1 MCYNGEHIDVWE
13 WENRAKNVRRNEVHM
28 SILKRA
34 FPYYKRIY
42 GVLAICTLFGLMQG
56 VVSLVEPQIV
66 TLIVDRVINP
76 ALGRKPVENSS
87 IFSFLIQDIP
97 AGNLWEIMGVL
108 VGVFLLF
115 MIAYFITFYTRWNLA
130 HYFSIK
136 CDNVVRLNVLKKINA
151 FGQPL
156 LKEYSTGDLITIVNS
171 DANNIRELHVATI
184 PFMVDAVFYI
194 VVASYMLSRLHI
206 GLMLVPLLTLA
217 VFAVITKRFLKMCGE
232 NYSKLWGK
240 NSELNTETQ
249 ESIYGIRTI
258 KSYARE
264 DIRKQRFCERSE
276 DLRDFSTSFG
286 VRRYKYF
293 VAFDTVDQFVMLASM
308 AISIFLATRFQMT
321 SGEYT
326 AFLTYLLSICGNFVD
341 IIFLASDMQNE
352 KVSADRLFGLLDKKD
367 EIGERYGE
375 KAVSKT
381 PHVVLSHVSAKADE
395 NELLED
401 ISLEIPYGKKIGIMG
416 KTGSG
421 KSVLLR
427 VLQAFEEISEGTIT
441 IDGVDMK
448 EYSRNEIAKAYGYA
462 MQNVFLFSNS
472 IAANIAYYNP
482 DASDEEVM
490 ACGELAGVSEFAD
503 DFPDGY
509 QTVIGEK
516 GFGLS
521 GGQKQ
526 RVAIARALLKNAPIT
541 VLDDC
546 TSALDIET
554 ESKIFKNLGEHF
566 QERTLIMATHRAMA
580 LKDFDEI
587 IFMEE
592 GKIIERGTFDEL
604 MELDGRYANLYRQQI
619 DKEVFVSE

>member
-217 VFAVITKRFLKMCGE
+217 VFGVITKRFLKMCGE

-341 IIFLASDMQNE
+341 IIFLASDLQNE

>member
-1 MCYNGEHIDVWE
+1 MGWK
-13 WENRAKNVRRNEVHM
+13 NRAKNLHRNEVHM
-28 SILKRA
+28 SILKKA
-34 FPYYKRIY
+34 FPYYKKIY

-56 VVSLVEPQIV
+56 VVSLIEPQIV

-76 ALGRKPVENSS
+76 ALGREPVENSS
-87 IFSFLIQDIP
+87 IFSFLIQGIP

-108 VGVFLLF
+108 VSVFLLF
-115 MIAYFITFYTRWNLA
+115 MAAYFVTFYTRWNLA

-136 CDNVVRLNVLKKINA
+136 CDNVVRLNVLKKINS

-171 DANNIRELHVATI
+171 DAGNIREFHVATI

-194 VVASYMLSRLHI
+194 VVAAYMLSRIHI

-217 VFAVITKRFLKMCGE
+217 VFGMITRRFLKMCGD

-264 DIRKQRFCERSE
+264 DIRRKRFCERSE

-293 VAFDTVDQFVMLASM
+293 LAFDTVDQFVMLASM

-341 IIFLASDMQNE
+341 IIFLASDVQNE

-367 EIGERYGE
+367 EIGAKYAE
-375 KAVSKT
+375 KTVSKT

-401 ISLEIPYGKKIGIMG
+401 ISLEIPYGKKIGVMG

-482 DASDEEVM
+482 DASDEEIM
-490 ACGELAGVSEFAD
+490 ACGELAQVSEFAD
-503 DFPDGY
+503 AFPDGY

-554 ESKIFKNLGEHF
+554 ESKIFKNLDGHF

-587 IFMEE
+587 IFLEE
-592 GKIIERGTFDEL
+592 GKITERGTFQEL
-604 MELDGRYANLYRQQI
+604 MELNGRYASLYRQQV